1 MDSPPSQ
8 SSGRVPGFPTGNS
21 KKLSSFTSTS
31 SLSKSITD
39 ANSQSFSSIL
49 NNPNPSS
56 SVAGWWSSSTAV
68 PVPEFAPLPPPPKP
82 GSEIT
87 RSDFLPYLS
96 SVSESHS
103 RFVDILRQH
112 DRDHQGQDGPFTGGS
127 AGEALVACL
136 REVPTLYFKEDFQLE
151 DGTTFRA
158 ACPFRTMSDN
168 VALQERLSQYLDVVE
183 LHLVREI
190 SMRSSSFFEAQVQLE
205 DLNAKIAQ
213 CCGRVRELKETI
225 RLLDSDLV
233 GSARRVQEMS
243 MKRGD
248 LFELQNKLRI
258 VLSVN
263 QAVSTL
269 QLLVASADCLG
280 ALDIID
286 DLQHI
291 LLEIRNSR
299 LTYAAGN
306 TIHDAL
312 AIYLCRD
319 GDELIGLHCFRHLHD
334 HVTASVDSVNSILSA
349 EFTCASLRGGE
360 NMNLSVAGSTY
371 ASDGSYDEVRLEEE
385 RTSNFQDQLLPLI
398 IGLLRTGK
406 LPAVLRLYR
415 DTLATDLKTSV
426 KMTVLNMP
434 LDSDYIS
441 GDGIADTDGGG
452 SSLGSKLK
460 SLSPDSFLKL
470 LEEIFK
476 IVQARLLRAS
486 EVKRAIEWIMG
497 NLNGHYAAASV
508 AAAIALGAAAPE
520 TTQDSDGH
528 TSSFSPQSSQ
538 NTTRFTSIQGR
549 RYATATT
556 NLSRNFRADILR
568 ENAEALFAACDA
580 AHGRW
585 AKIVGIRSQ
594 IHPKL
599 KLQDFLGVYNISQ
612 EFISSTEKIGG
623 RLGYSIRG
631 TLQSQAKSFIE
642 FQHESRMA
650 KMRALLDQENWAEID
665 VPDEFQSIVTSL
677 CSSESVAAG
686 GSNAVSEDT
695 VSSSAGSSMVGA
707 DPSNKPQSIERPDS
721 NGNADHIPNTDS
733 SRLSG
738 AVDSGNTDVSTSSHG
753 NSASL
758 KDRGKSALRMLYFR
772 GVGYHM
778 VNCGLYLVKMMS
790 EYVDMS
796 NYLPILSAEVVHRVA
811 EIMKL
816 FNSRTA
822 HLVLGANALQVSGL
836 RSITARHLAMASQVI
851 SFTYA
856 IIPEIRR
863 TLLFKVPETYRGLL
877 QSEID
882 RVAIDYKNHRDEI
895 HSKLVQIMRER
906 LLVHLRSLP
915 QIFEGWNRSEN
926 TDLQPSQFARSLTK
940 EVGYLL
946 RTLTKHL
953 LEEDVRAIFG
963 GSREALEQFNVSI
976 QLFDS
981 YFTCYDYY
989 CRQVVIILHSQIH
1002 DAFSRLELTTPQ
1014 AKRSLRCD
1022 IEHILGCIRSLPSD
1036 GSNKFSSPNWG
1047 QLDEFL
1053 ERNFGSEPGE

>member
-1 MDSPPSQ
+1 MDSPHSQ
-8 SSGRVPGFPTGNS
+8 SPGRSSGSPMGGSS
-21 KKLSSFTSTS
+21 KKLTSYSSTS
-31 SLSKSITD
+31 LLSKSIS
-39 ANSQSFSSIL
+39 NLSSQSFSSIL

-56 SVAGWWSSSTAV
+56 SVAGWWSSSAAI
-68 PVPEFAPLPPPPKP
+68 PVPEFTPLPTAPKP
-82 GSEIT
+82 GSEVT

-96 SVSESHS
+96 SISESHS
-103 RFVDILRQH
+103 RFVDILKQH
-112 DRDHQGQDGPFTGGS
+112 DRDHEGQDGLFTGGV

-136 REVPTLYFKEDFQLE
+136 REVPALYFKEDFQLE
-151 DGTTFRA
+151 DGATFKA
-158 ACPFRTMSDN
+158 ACPFRTTSEN

-183 LHLVREI
+183 LHLVKEI
-190 SMRSSSFFEAQVQLE
+190 SMRSSSFFEAQVQLA
-205 DLNAKIAQ
+205 DLDAKIDVG
-213 CCGRVRELKETI
+213 CGRVRELKETI

-233 GSARRVQEMS
+233 GSARRVQELS

-248 LFELQNKLRI
+248 MINLQNKLRL

-286 DLQHI
+286 DLQH
-291 LLEIRNSR
+291 LL
-299 LTYAAGN
+299 
-306 TIHDAL
+306 
-312 AIYLCRD
+312 D
-319 GDELIGLHCFRHLHD
+319 GDELIGLHCFRHLRD
-334 HVTASVDSVNSILSA
+334 HITTSVDSINSILSA
-349 EFTCASLRGGE
+349 EFIRASSHGVDIDDVPL
-360 NMNLSVAGSTY
+360 ATSTFTPN
-371 ASDGSYDEVRLEEE
+371 GIYDEVRLEEE
-385 RTSNFQDQLLPLI
+385 RASNFQDQLLPLI

-406 LPAVLRLYR
+406 LPAVLRIYR
-415 DTLATDLKTSV
+415 DTLASDIKTSV
-426 KMTVLNMP
+426 KITVLNMP
-434 LDSDYIS
+434 LESDSIS
-441 GDGIADTDGGG
+441 AEGMVDTDGGG

-460 SLSPDSFLKL
+460 SLSPDGFVKL

-476 IVQARLLRAS
+476 IVQTRLLRAS

-508 AAAIALGAAAPE
+508 AAAIAHGAAAPE
-520 TTQDSDGH
+520 MAQETDVH
-528 TSSFSPQSSQ
+528 ASSFSPQSSR
-538 NTTRFTSIQGR
+538 NVTKVPSIQGR
-549 RYATATT
+549 GYDAASQ
-556 NLSRNFRADILR
+556 NLSKNFRADILR

-599 KLQDFLGVYNISQ
+599 RLQDFLSVYNISQ

-677 CSSESVAAG
+677 FNSESLTSGESDATAVDTASS
-686 GSNAVSEDT
+686 SNEV
-695 VSSSAGSSMVGA
+695 VSSSDDSSMMDA
-707 DPSNKPQSIERPDS
+707 RPSNSSHIEQPDS
-721 NGNADHIPNTDS
+721 NGTFVDNMPNTDS
-733 SRLSG
+733 SRSG
-738 AVDSGNTDVSTSSHG
+738 AATESSNSDVSTSSHV
-753 NSASL
+753 NSAST
-758 KDRGKSALRMLYFR
+758 KERGKSAPRMLYFR

-790 EYVDMS
+790 EYIDM
-796 NYLPILSAEVVHRVA
+796 NNCLPTLSAEVVHRIA
-811 EIMKL
+811 DILKL

-863 TLLFKVPETYRGLL
+863 ILLLKVPETYKGLL

-882 RVAIDYKNHRDEI
+882 RVTNDYKNHRDEI

-915 QIFEGWNRSEN
+915 QIVEGWNRSED
-926 TDLQPSQFARSLTK
+926 TDLQPSQFAKSLTK

-946 RTLTKHL
+946 RTLSKHL
-953 LEEDVRAIFG
+953 LEEDVQAIFG
-963 GSREALEQFNVSI
+963 
-976 QLFDS
+976 
-981 YFTCYDYY
+981 
-989 CRQVVIILHSQIH
+989 QVVIILHSQIS
-1002 DAFSRLELTTPQ
+1002 DALSQLDISTPQ
-1014 AKRSLRCD
+1014 AKSRLHCE
-1022 IEHILGCIRSLPSD
+1022 IQHVLACIRSLPSD
-1036 GSNKFSSPNWG
+1036 NLSKSSPHNWG

-1053 ERNFGSEPGE
+1053 SKNFGSESGE

>member
-8 SSGRVPGFPTGNS
+8 SPGRSTEFPIGNS
-21 KKLSSFTSTS
+21 KKPSNFTSTS
-31 SLSKSITD
+31 SLSKSISD
-39 ANSQSFSSIL
+39 ASSQSFSSIL

-56 SVAGWWSSSTAV
+56 TVVGWWSSSTTV
-68 PVPEFAPLPPPPKP
+68 PVPEFAPLPPAPKA
-82 GSEIT
+82 GSELT

-112 DRDHQGQDGPFTGGS
+112 DRDHEGQDGPFTGGS

-136 REVPTLYFKEDFQLE
+136 REVPALYFKEDFQLE
-151 DGTTFRA
+151 DGATFRA
-158 ACPFRTMSDN
+158 ACPFRTMSEN

-183 LHLVREI
+183 LHLVKEI

-205 DLNAKIAQ
+205 DLNAKIVQ
-213 CCGRVRELKETI
+213 GCGRVRELKETI

-233 GSARRVQEMS
+233 GSARRVQELS

-248 LFELQNKLRI
+248 LITLQNKLRL

-269 QLLVASADCLG
+269 QL
-280 ALDIID
+280 
-286 DLQHI
+286 
-291 LLEIRNSR
+291 
-299 LTYAAGN
+299 
-306 TIHDAL
+306 
-312 AIYLCRD
+312 D
-319 GDELIGLHCFRHLHD
+319 GDELIGLHCFRHLRD
-334 HVTASVDSVNSILSA
+334 HVTASVDSINSILSA
-349 EFTCASLRGGE
+349 EFIRASLRGAE
-360 NMNLSVAGSTY
+360 NMDVSIAMSTFTPN
-371 ASDGSYDEVRLEEE
+371 GRHDEVRLEEE
-385 RTSNFQDQLLPLI
+385 RTSNFQDLLLPFI

-415 DTLATDLKTSV
+415 DTLASDIKTSV

-434 LDSDYIS
+434 LESDSIS
-441 GDGIADTDGGG
+441 GEGIVDADDCDLSSSLLPIDNQNSKWALREFCSSKCPLASHINFKYFSCRNDDSGGG

-476 IVQARLLRAS
+476 IVQTRLLRAS

-497 NLNGHYAAASV
+497 NLNGHYAAA
-508 AAAIALGAAAPE
+508 IAHGAASPE
-520 TTQDSDGH
+520 TAQETDGIA
-528 TSSFSPQSSQ
+528 SSFSPQSSQ
-538 NTTRFTSIQGR
+538 NATRVTSIQGR
-549 RYATATT
+549 GYDTATT

-599 KLQDFLGVYNISQ
+599 KLPEFLGVYNISQ

-665 VPDEFQSIVTSL
+665 VPDEFQCIVTSL
-677 CSSESVAAG
+677 CSSESVTAG
-686 GSNAVSEDT
+686 ESNAVSDDSASSSNEV
-695 VSSSAGSSMVGA
+695 VSSSDGSSMVDAG
-707 DPSNKPQSIERPDS
+707 PSNQSQQIEQPDS
-721 NGNADHIPNTDS
+721 NGTYVDHIPNTES
-733 SRLSG
+733 SRLNAATES
-738 AVDSGNTDVSTSSHG
+738 SNSDVSTSSHG
-753 NSASL
+753 NSAST
-758 KDRGKSALRMLYFR
+758 KERGKSGLRMLYFR

-790 EYVDMS
+790 EYIDMS
-796 NYLPILSAEVVHRVA
+796 NCLPTLSAEVVHRVA
-811 EIMKL
+811 EILKL

-856 IIPEIRR
+856 IIPEIRKI
-863 TLLFKVPETYRGLL
+863 LLFKVPETYKGLL

-882 RVAIDYKNHRDEI
+882 RVATDYKNHRDEI

-915 QIFEGWNRSEN
+915 QIVEGWNRSED

-946 RTLTKHL
+946 RTLSKHL
-953 LEEDVRAIFG
+953 LEEDVQAIFG
-963 GSREALEQFNVSI
+963 
-976 QLFDS
+976 
-981 YFTCYDYY
+981 
-989 CRQVVIILHSQIH
+989 
-1002 DAFSRLELTTPQ
+1002 
-1014 AKRSLRCD
+1014 
-1022 IEHILGCIRSLPSD
+1022 
-1036 GSNKFSSPNWG
+1036 
-1047 QLDEFL
+1047 
-1053 ERNFGSEPGE
+1053 

>member
-8 SSGRVPGFPTGNS
+8 SPGRSTEFPIGNS
-21 KKLSSFTSTS
+21 KKPSNFTSTF
-31 SLSKSITD
+31 SLSKSISD
-39 ANSQSFSSIL
+39 ASSQSFSSIL

-56 SVAGWWSSSTAV
+56 TVVGWWSSSTAV
-68 PVPEFAPLPPPPKP
+68 PVPEFAPLPPAPKA
-82 GSEIT
+82 GSELT

-112 DRDHQGQDGPFTGGS
+112 DRDHEGQDGPFTGGS

-136 REVPTLYFKEDFQLE
+136 REVPALYFKEDFQLE
-151 DGTTFRA
+151 DGATFRA
-158 ACPFRTMSDN
+158 ACPFRTMSEN

-183 LHLVREI
+183 LHLVKEI

-205 DLNAKIAQ
+205 DLNAKIVQ
-213 CCGRVRELKETI
+213 GCGRVRELKETI

-233 GSARRVQEMS
+233 GSARRVQELS

-248 LFELQNKLRI
+248 LITLQNKLRL

-280 ALDIID
+280 ALDITD

-291 LLEIRNSR
+291 L
-299 LTYAAGN
+299 
-306 TIHDAL
+306 
-312 AIYLCRD
+312 D
-319 GDELIGLHCFRHLHD
+319 GDELIGLHCFRHLRD
-334 HVTASVDSVNSILSA
+334 HVTASVDSINSILSA
-349 EFTCASLRGGE
+349 EFIRASLRGAE
-360 NMNLSVAGSTY
+360 NMDVSIAMSTFTPN
-371 ASDGSYDEVRLEEE
+371 GRHDEVRLEEE
-385 RTSNFQDQLLPLI
+385 RTSNFQDLLLPFI

-415 DTLATDLKTSV
+415 DTLASDIKTSV

-434 LDSDYIS
+434 LESDSIS
-441 GDGIADTDGGG
+441 GEGIVDADDCDLSSSLLPIDNQNSKWALREFCSSKCPLASHINFKYFSCRNDDSGGG

-476 IVQARLLRAS
+476 IVQTRLLRAS

-508 AAAIALGAAAPE
+508 AAAIAHGAASPE
-520 TTQDSDGH
+520 TAQETDVSCLGDGH
-528 TSSFSPQSSQ
+528 RENPVNSIVLPKPENYFSP
-538 NTTRFTSIQGR
+538 
-549 RYATATT
+549 
-556 NLSRNFRADILR
+556 LSHEFRADILR

-599 KLQDFLGVYNISQ
+599 KLPEFLGVYNISQ

-677 CSSESVAAG
+677 CSSESVTAG
-686 GSNAVSEDT
+686 ESNAVSDDSASSSNEV
-695 VSSSAGSSMVGA
+695 VSSSDGSSMVDAG
-707 DPSNKPQSIERPDS
+707 PSNQSQQIEQPDS
-721 NGNADHIPNTDS
+721 NGTYVDHIPNTES
-733 SRLSG
+733 SRLNAATES
-738 AVDSGNTDVSTSSHG
+738 SNSDVSTSSHG
-753 NSASL
+753 NSAST
-758 KDRGKSALRMLYFR
+758 KERGKSGLRMLYFR

-790 EYVDMS
+790 EYIDMS
-796 NYLPILSAEVVHRVA
+796 NCLPTLSAEVVHRVA
-811 EIMKL
+811 EILKL

-856 IIPEIRR
+856 IIPEIRKI
-863 TLLFKVPETYRGLL
+863 LLFKVPETYKGLL

-882 RVAIDYKNHRDEI
+882 RVATDYKNHRDEI

-915 QIFEGWNRSEN
+915 QIVEGWNRSED

-946 RTLTKHL
+946 RTLSKHL
-953 LEEDVRAIFG
+953 LEEDVQAIFG
-963 GSREALEQFNVSI
+963 
-976 QLFDS
+976 
-981 YFTCYDYY
+981 
-989 CRQVVIILHSQIH
+989 QVVIILHSQVF
-1002 DAFSRLELTTPQ
+1002 DAFSRLEMSTPQ

-1022 IEHILGCIRSLPSD
+1022 IQHLLGCIRSLPSD
-1036 GSNKFSSPNWG
+1036 SSSKSSPPNWG

-1053 ERNFGSEPGE
+1053 AQNFGSESVE

>member
-8 SSGRVPGFPTGNS
+8 SPGRFSESPIGNS
-21 KKLSSFTSTS
+21 MRPSSFTSSS
-31 SLSKSITD
+31 SLSKSISD
-39 ANSQSFSSIL
+39 ASSQSFSSIL

-56 SVAGWWSSSTAV
+56 TVVGWWSSSTAV
-68 PVPEFAPLPPPPKP
+68 TLPEFAPLPPPPKP

-112 DRDHQGQDGPFTGGS
+112 DRDHQGQDGIFNGGS

-136 REVPTLYFKEDFQLE
+136 REVPALYFKEDFQLE
-151 DGTTFRA
+151 DGATFRA
-158 ACPFRTMSDN
+158 ACPFRTMSEN

-183 LHLVREI
+183 LHLVKEI

-205 DLNAKIAQ
+205 DLNAKIDQ
-213 CCGRVRELKETI
+213 GCGRVRELKETI

-233 GSARRVQEMS
+233 GSARKVQEMS

-248 LFELQNKLRI
+248 LIELQNKLRL

-280 ALDIID
+280 ALDITD

-291 LLEIRNSR
+291 L
-299 LTYAAGN
+299 
-306 TIHDAL
+306 
-312 AIYLCRD
+312 D
-319 GDELIGLHCFRHLHD
+319 GDELIGLHCFRHLRD
-334 HVTASVDSVNSILSA
+334 HVTTSVDSINRLVILAVVSILSA
-349 EFTCASLRGGE
+349 EFIRASLRGAE
-360 NMNLSVAGSTY
+360 NMDSSVAGPAFTSNGRY
-371 ASDGSYDEVRLEEE
+371 EDVSLEDEG
-385 RTSNFQDQLLPLI
+385 TSNFQDQLLPLI

-415 DTLATDLKTSV
+415 DTLASDLKTSV

-434 LDSDYIS
+434 LESNSIS
-441 GDGIADTDGGG
+441 GEGLADTDGGG
-452 SSLGSKLK
+452 SSVGSKLK

-476 IVQARLLRAS
+476 IVQTRLLRAS

-508 AAAIALGAAAPE
+508 AAAIAHGAAAPE
-520 TTQDSDGH
+520 TDGH
-528 TSSFSPQSSQ
+528 ASSFSLHSSQ
-538 NTTRFTSIQGR
+538 NATRVTSIQGR
-549 RYATATT
+549 GYDPATS

-580 AHGRW
+580 AHGRNLLVQRRRLVEGW
-585 AKIVGIRSQ
+585 GIAFVERYS
-594 IHPKL
+594 HKL
-599 KLQDFLGVYNISQ
+599 NPSLNSSMNLESVFIAANFFAYHALITHRLTVYWLLQMTKL
-612 EFISSTEKIGG
+612 
-623 RLGYSIRG
+623 
-631 TLQSQAKSFIE
+631 
-642 FQHESRMA
+642 
-650 KMRALLDQENWAEID
+650 RALLDQENWAEID
-665 VPDEFQSIVTSL
+665 VPDEFQSIVNTL

-686 GSNAVSEDT
+686 VSNAVSDETASISDE
-695 VSSSAGSSMVGA
+695 VVVPSSDGSSMVDTGL
-707 DPSNKPQSIERPDS
+707 SNQSQQIEQPDS
-721 NGNADHIPNTDS
+721 NGSVDHIPNNDL
-733 SRLSG
+733 SRLS
-738 AVDSGNTDVSTSSHG
+738 ATSDSGGNSDVSTSSHG
-753 NSASL
+753 NNASV
-758 KDRGKSALRMLYFR
+758 KDRGKSGLRMLYFR

-778 VNCGLYLVKMMS
+778 VNCGLYLVKMLS
-790 EYVDMS
+790 EYIEMS
-796 NYLPILSAEVVHRVA
+796 NCLATLSAEVVHRVA
-811 EIMKL
+811 EILKL

-851 SFTYA
+851 SFAYA
-856 IIPEIRR
+856 VIPEIRR
-863 TLLFKVPETYRGLL
+863 ILLFKVPETYKGLL

-882 RVAIDYKNHRDEI
+882 RVTTDYKNHCDEI

-915 QIFEGWNRSEN
+915 QIVEGWNRSEDN

-953 LEEDVRAIFG
+953 LEDDVQAIFG
-963 GSREALEQFNVSI
+963 
-976 QLFDS
+976 
-981 YFTCYDYY
+981 
-989 CRQVVIILHSQIH
+989 QVVKILHSQIY

-1022 IEHILGCIRSLPSD
+1022 VQHLLGCIRSLPSD
-1036 GSNKFSSPNWG
+1036 NSSKSIPPNWG

-1053 ERNFGSEPGE
+1053 AQNFGSESGE

>member
-1 MDSPPSQ
+1 MDSPPSV
-8 SSGRVPGFPTGNS
+8 SPRRLPESPIGNS
-21 KKLSSFTSTS
+21 KKPSSYTSTS
-31 SLSKSITD
+31 SLSKSIAD
-39 ANSQSFSSIL
+39 SSSQSFSSIL

-56 SVAGWWSSSTAV
+56 SSVSSWWSSSTAV
-68 PVPEFAPLPPPPKP
+68 PLPEFSPLPTAPKP
-82 GSEIT
+82 GSELT

-112 DRDHQGQDGPFTGGS
+112 DRDHQGQDGHFTGGS
-127 AGEALVACL
+127 PGEALVACL
-136 REVPTLYFKEDFQLE
+136 REVPALYFKEDFQLE
-151 DGTTFRA
+151 DGATFRA
-158 ACPFRTMSDN
+158 ACPFRTMSEN

-183 LHLVREI
+183 LHLVKEI

-205 DLNAKIAQ
+205 DLSAKIVQ
-213 CCGRVRELKETI
+213 GCGRVRELKETI

-233 GSARRVQEMS
+233 GSARRVQEFS

-248 LFELQNKLRI
+248 LITLQNKLRL

-280 ALDIID
+280 ALDITD

-291 LLEIRNSR
+291 L
-299 LTYAAGN
+299 
-306 TIHDAL
+306 
-312 AIYLCRD
+312 D
-319 GDELIGLHCFRHLHD
+319 GDELIGLHCFRHLRD
-334 HVTASVDSVNSILSA
+334 HVTTSVDSINSILSA
-349 EFTCASLRGGE
+349 EFIHTSLRGTE
-360 NMNLSVAGSTY
+360 NVDLSVAMSTFN
-371 ASDGSYDEVRLEEE
+371 SNGRYDRVTLEEE
-385 RTSNFQDQLLPLI
+385 QTTNFQDQLLPLI

-415 DTLATDLKTSV
+415 DTLASDIKTSV
-426 KMTVLNMP
+426 KTTVLNMP
-434 LDSDYIS
+434 LESNSMS
-441 GDGIADTDGGG
+441 GEGIVDNDGGG
-452 SSLGSKLK
+452 SSLGTRLK
-460 SLSPDSFLKL
+460 SLSTDSFLKL

-476 IVQARLLRAS
+476 IVQTHLLRAS

-508 AAAIALGAAAPE
+508 AAAIAHGASAPE
-520 TTQDSDGH
+520 IAQETDGH
-528 TSSFSPQSSQ
+528 ASSFSPHSSQ
-538 NTTRFTSIQGR
+538 NASRLTSIQGR
-549 RYATATT
+549 GYDTASP

-599 KLQDFLGVYNISQ
+599 KLQEFLSVYNISQ
-612 EFISSTEKIGG
+612 DFISSTEKIGG

-650 KMRALLDQENWAEID
+650 KMKALLDQENWAEID

-677 CSSESVAAG
+677 CSSESVTAGESYAASDDTSS
-686 GSNAVSEDT
+686 SNEV
-695 VSSSAGSSMVGA
+695 VSSSEGSSMTAA
-707 DPSNKPQSIERPDS
+707 DPTNSSQHIGQPDS
-721 NGNADHIPNTDS
+721 NGAVDHMPNTDS
-733 SRLSG
+733 ARLSVG
-738 AVDSGNTDVSTSSHG
+738 PENTNSDVSTSSHD
-753 NSASL
+753 NSASV
-758 KDRGKSALRMLYFR
+758 KERGKSALRMLYIR

-790 EYVDMS
+790 EYIDM
-796 NYLPILSAEVVHRVA
+796 NNCLPTLSAEVVHRVA
-811 EIMKL
+811 EILKL

-856 IIPEIRR
+856 ILPEIRR
-863 TLLFKVPETYRGLL
+863 SLLFKVPETYKGLL
-877 QSEID
+877 QSELD
-882 RVAIDYKNHRDEI
+882 RVATDYKNHRDEI

-915 QIFEGWNRSEN
+915 QILEGWNRSED

-946 RTLTKHL
+946 RTLSKHL
-953 LEEDVRAIFG
+953 HEEDVQVIFG
-963 GSREALEQFNVSI
+963 
-976 QLFDS
+976 
-981 YFTCYDYY
+981 
-989 CRQVVIILHSQIH
+989 QVVIILHSQIY
-1002 DAFSRLELTTPQ
+1002 DAFSRLEISTPQ
-1014 AKRSLRCD
+1014 AKRSLLC
-1022 IEHILGCIRSLPSD
+1022 EVQHVLGCIRSLPSENP
-1036 GSNKFSSPNWG
+1036 SKSSPQNWG

-1053 ERNFGSEPGE
+1053 AQNFGSESGE

>member
-8 SSGRVPGFPTGNS
+8 SPGRSPESPIGNS
-21 KKLSSFTSTS
+21 KRPYGYNKTS
-31 SLSKSITD
+31 SLSKSISD
-39 ANSQSFSSIL
+39 ASSQSFSSIL

-56 SVAGWWSSSTAV
+56 SVVGWWSSSAAV

-87 RSDFLPYLS
+87 RSDFVPYVS
-96 SVSESHS
+96 SVSDSHS

-112 DRDHQGQDGPFTGGS
+112 DRDHQGQDGPFSGGS

-136 REVPTLYFKEDFQLE
+136 REVPALYFKEDFQLE
-151 DGTTFRA
+151 DGATFRA
-158 ACPFRTMSDN
+158 ACPFRTMSEN

-190 SMRSSSFFEAQVQLE
+190 SLRSSSFFEAQVQLE
-205 DLNAKIAQ
+205 DLSAKIVQ
-213 CCGRVRELKETI
+213 GCGRVRELKETI

-233 GSARRVQEMS
+233 GSARKVQELS

-248 LFELQNKLRI
+248 LFGLQNKLRL

-291 LLEIRNSR
+291 M
-299 LTYAAGN
+299 G
-306 TIHDAL
+306 
-312 AIYLCRD
+312 
-319 GDELIGLHCFRHLHD
+319 GDELIGLHCFRHLGD
-334 HVTASVDSVNSILSA
+334 HVTSSVESINSILSA
-349 EFTCASLRGGE
+349 EFIRASLRDAG
-360 NMNLSVAGSTY
+360 NMDSSGLTLTSNGR
-371 ASDGSYDEVRLEEE
+371 YDEVRLEEE
-385 RTSNFQDQLLPLI
+385 RTSNFHDQLLPLI

-415 DTLATDLKTSV
+415 DTLASDIKTSV
-426 KMTVLNMP
+426 KVTVLNMP
-434 LDSDYIS
+434 LDSDSIS
-441 GDGIADTDGGG
+441 GEGIADADGGG

-476 IVQARLLRAS
+476 IVQTRLLRAS

-508 AAAIALGAAAPE
+508 AAAIAHGAAAPE
-520 TTQDSDGH
+520 TAQEADGH
-528 TSSFSPQSSQ
+528 ASSFSPDSSQ
-538 NTTRFTSIQGR
+538 NATRVTSIQGR
-549 RYATATT
+549 GYDTATT

-599 KLQDFLGVYNISQ
+599 KLQEFLGVYNISQ

-665 VPDEFQSIVTSL
+665 VPDEFQAIVNSL
-677 CSSESVAAG
+677 CSSDSVAAG
-686 GSNAVSEDT
+686 ESNAVSEDT
-695 VSSSAGSSMVGA
+695 ASTSDVVPSSDGSSMIDAV
-707 DPSNKPQSIERPDS
+707 PSNQSQSIEQPDS
-721 NGNADHIPNTDS
+721 NGNTDYIPNSES
-733 SRLSG
+733 SRVG
-738 AVDSGNTDVSTSSHG
+738 AAADSGSSDVSTSSHG
-753 NSASL
+753 NNASV
-758 KDRGKSALRMLYFR
+758 KDRGKSGLRMLYFR

-778 VNCGLYLVKMMS
+778 VNCGLYLVKMLS
-790 EYVDMS
+790 EYIDMS
-796 NYLPILSAEVVHRVA
+796 NFLPTLSAEVVHRVA
-811 EIMKL
+811 EILKL

-851 SFTYA
+851 SFTFA
-856 IIPEIRR
+856 VIPEIRR
-863 TLLFKVPETYRGLL
+863 ILLFKVPETYKPLL

-882 RVAIDYKNHRDEI
+882 RVATDYKNHRDEI

-915 QIFEGWNRSEN
+915 QIVEGWNRSEDN
-926 TDLQPSQFARSLTK
+926 DLQPSQFARSLTK

-953 LEEDVRAIFG
+953 LEEDVQAIFG
-963 GSREALEQFNVSI
+963 
-976 QLFDS
+976 
-981 YFTCYDYY
+981 
-989 CRQVVIILHSQIH
+989 QVVVIMHSQIH
-1002 DAFSRLELTTPQ
+1002 DAYSRLELTSPQ

-1022 IEHILGCIRSLPSD
+1022 IMHLLGCIRSLPCDSSGKSD
-1036 GSNKFSSPNWG
+1036 HPPNWG

-1053 ERNFGSEPGE
+1053 EQNFGSELGE

>member
-8 SSGRVPGFPTGNS
+8 SPGRFSESPRGNS
-21 KKLSSFTSTS
+21 MRLSSFTLS
-31 SLSKSITD
+31 SPLSKSISD
-39 ANSQSFSSIL
+39 ASSQSFSSIL

-56 SVAGWWSSSTAV
+56 TVVGWWSSSTAV
-68 PVPEFAPLPPPPKP
+68 TLPEFAPLPLPPKP

-96 SVSESHS
+96 SISESHS

-112 DRDHQGQDGPFTGGS
+112 DRDHQAQDGLFNGGS

-136 REVPTLYFKEDFQLE
+136 REVPALYFKEDFQLE
-151 DGTTFRA
+151 DGSTFRE
-158 ACPFRTMSDN
+158 ACPFRTISEN

-183 LHLVREI
+183 LHLVKEI

-205 DLNAKIAQ
+205 DLNTNIDHG
-213 CCGRVRELKETI
+213 CGRVRELKETI

-233 GSARRVQEMS
+233 GSARKVQEMS

-248 LFELQNKLRI
+248 LLELQNKLRL

-280 ALDIID
+280 ALDITD

-291 LLEIRNSR
+291 L
-299 LTYAAGN
+299 
-306 TIHDAL
+306 
-312 AIYLCRD
+312 D
-319 GDELIGLHCFRHLHD
+319 GDELIGLHCFRHLRD
-334 HVTASVDSVNSILSA
+334 HVTTSVDSVNSILSA
-349 EFTCASLRGGE
+349 EFIRTSLRGAE
-360 NMNLSVAGSTY
+360 NMDLSVAGSTVTSNGKY
-371 ASDGSYDEVRLEEE
+371 EDVRLEDEGM
-385 RTSNFQDQLLPLI
+385 SNFQDQLLPLI

-415 DTLATDLKTSV
+415 DTLASDLKTSV
-426 KMTVLNMP
+426 KMAVLNMP
-434 LDSDYIS
+434 LESNSIA
-441 GDGIADTDGGG
+441 GEGIADTDGGG
-452 SSLGSKLK
+452 SSVGSKLK

-476 IVQARLLRAS
+476 IVQTHLLRAS

-497 NLNGHYAAASV
+497 NLSGHYAAASV
-508 AAAIALGAAAPE
+508 AAAIAHGAAAPE
-520 TTQDSDGH
+520 TDGH
-528 TSSFSPQSSQ
+528 ASSFSLQSSQ
-538 NTTRFTSIQGR
+538 NANRVTSIQGR
-549 RYATATT
+549 GFDPATS

-599 KLQDFLGVYNISQ
+599 KLQEFLGVYNISQ

-642 FQHESRMA
+642 FQHESRMT
-650 KMRALLDQENWAEID
+650 KLRALLDQENWAEID
-665 VPDEFQSIVTSL
+665 VPDEFQSIVNTL
-677 CSSESVAAG
+677 YSSESVSAG
-686 GSNAVSEDT
+686 GSNAVSDDT
-695 VSSSAGSSMVGA
+695 ASISDEVVVSSSDGLSVVDAGLST
-707 DPSNKPQSIERPDS
+707 QSQQMLQPDS
-721 NGNADHIPNTDS
+721 NGIVDHIPNNDS
-733 SRLSG
+733 SRLS
-738 AVDSGNTDVSTSSHG
+738 ATADSGGNSDVSTSSHV
-753 NSASL
+753 NNASV
-758 KDRGKSALRMLYFR
+758 KDRGKSGLRMLYFR

-778 VNCGLYLVKMMS
+778 VNCGLYLVKMLS
-790 EYVDMS
+790 EYIEMS
-796 NYLPILSAEVVHRVA
+796 NCLATLSAEVVHRVA
-811 EIMKL
+811 EILKL

-851 SFTYA
+851 SFAYA

-863 TLLFKVPETYRGLL
+863 ILLFKVPETYKGLL

-882 RVAIDYKNHRDEI
+882 RVTTDYKNHRDEI

-915 QIFEGWNRSEN
+915 QIVEGWNRSEDN

-953 LEEDVRAIFG
+953 LEDDVQAIFG
-963 GSREALEQFNVSI
+963 
-976 QLFDS
+976 
-981 YFTCYDYY
+981 
-989 CRQVVIILHSQIH
+989 QVVIILHSQIY

-1014 AKRSLRCD
+1014 AKRSIHCD
-1022 IEHILGCIRSLPSD
+1022 VQHLLGCIRSLPSD
-1036 GSNKFSSPNWG
+1036 SSSKSSPPNWG

-1053 ERNFGSEPGE
+1053 AQNFGSESGE

>member
-8 SSGRVPGFPTGNS
+8 SPGRSPEFPIGNS
-21 KKLSSFTSTS
+21 KKPSSYTSTS
-31 SLSKSITD
+31 SLSKSISD
-39 ANSQSFSSIL
+39 ASSQSFSSIL

-56 SVAGWWSSSTAV
+56 SVVGWWSSSTAV
-68 PVPEFAPLPPPPKP
+68 PVPEFAPLPSAPKP
-82 GSEIT
+82 GSELT

-112 DRDHQGQDGPFTGGS
+112 DRDHQGQDGLFTGGS

-136 REVPTLYFKEDFQLE
+136 REVPALYFKEDFQLE
-151 DGTTFRA
+151 DGATFRA
-158 ACPFRTMSDN
+158 ACPFRTMSEN

-190 SMRSSSFFEAQVQLE
+190 SMRSTSFFEAQVQLE
-205 DLNAKIAQ
+205 DLNAKIVQ
-213 CCGRVRELKETI
+213 GCERVRELKETI

-233 GSARRVQEMS
+233 GSARRVQELS

-248 LFELQNKLRI
+248 LITLQNKLRL

-263 QAVSTL
+263 QALSTL

-280 ALDIID
+280 ALDITD

-291 LLEIRNSR
+291 L
-299 LTYAAGN
+299 
-306 TIHDAL
+306 
-312 AIYLCRD
+312 D
-319 GDELIGLHCFRHLHD
+319 GDELIGLHCFRHLRD
-334 HVTASVDSVNSILSA
+334 HVTASVDSINSILSA
-349 EFTCASLRGGE
+349 EFIRASLRGAE
-360 NMNLSVAGSTY
+360 NMDVSIAMSAFTSNGNY
-371 ASDGSYDEVRLEEE
+371 EDDRLEEE

-415 DTLATDLKTSV
+415 DTLASEIKTSV

-434 LDSDYIS
+434 LESDSIS
-441 GDGIADTDGGG
+441 GEGIVDTDGGG

-460 SLSPDSFLKL
+460 SLSADSFLKL

-476 IVQARLLRAS
+476 IVQTRLLRAS

-508 AAAIALGAAAPE
+508 AAAIAHGAAAPE
-520 TTQDSDGH
+520 TAQETDGH
-528 TSSFSPQSSQ
+528 ASSFSPQSSQ
-538 NTTRFTSIQGR
+538 IATRVTSFQGR
-549 RYATATT
+549 GYVTASP

-599 KLQDFLGVYNISQ
+599 KLQEFLGVYNISQ

-677 CSSESVAAG
+677 CSSESVTAGESDAASDDTASS
-686 GSNAVSEDT
+686 SNEV
-695 VSSSAGSSMVGA
+695 VSSSDGSSIVDAG
-707 DPSNKPQSIERPDS
+707 PLNSSQHIEQPDS
-721 NGNADHIPNTDS
+721 NGTYVDHMPNTDS
-733 SRLSG
+733 SRLS
-738 AVDSGNTDVSTSSHG
+738 AATENSNSDVSTSSHG
-753 NSASL
+753 NSASM
-758 KDRGKSALRMLYFR
+758 KERGKSGLRMLYFR

-790 EYVDMS
+790 EYIDMS
-796 NYLPILSAEVVHRVA
+796 NCLPTLSAEVVHRVA
-811 EIMKL
+811 EILKL

-863 TLLFKVPETYRGLL
+863 ILLFKVPETYKGLL

-882 RVAIDYKNHRDEI
+882 RVANDYKNHRDEI

-915 QIFEGWNRSEN
+915 QIVEGWNRSED

-946 RTLTKHL
+946 RTLSKHL
-953 LEEDVRAIFG
+953 LEEDVQAIFG
-963 GSREALEQFNVSI
+963 
-976 QLFDS
+976 
-981 YFTCYDYY
+981 
-989 CRQVVIILHSQIH
+989 QVVIILHSQIC
-1002 DAFSRLELTTPQ
+1002 DAFSRLEITTPQ
-1014 AKRSLRCD
+1014 AKRSLCHD
-1022 IEHILGCIRSLPSD
+1022 IQHVLGCIRSLPSD
-1036 GSNKFSSPNWG
+1036 SSSKSSPQNWG
-1047 QLDEFL
+1047 LLDEFL
-1053 ERNFGSEPGE
+1053 AQNFGSESGE

>member
-1 MDSPPSQ
+1 MV
-8 SSGRVPGFPTGNS
+8 RNV
-21 KKLSSFTSTS
+21 K
-31 SLSKSITD
+31 
-39 ANSQSFSSIL
+39 
-49 NNPNPSS
+49 
-56 SVAGWWSSSTAV
+56 
-68 PVPEFAPLPPPPKP
+68 
-82 GSEIT
+82 
-87 RSDFLPYLS
+87 FL
-96 SVSESHS
+96 
-103 RFVDILRQH
+103 I
-112 DRDHQGQDGPFTGGS
+112 
-127 AGEALVACL
+127 
-136 REVPTLYFKEDFQLE
+136 
-151 DGTTFRA
+151 
-158 ACPFRTMSDN
+158 
-168 VALQERLSQYLDVVE
+168 
-183 LHLVREI
+183 
-190 SMRSSSFFEAQVQLE
+190 
-205 DLNAKIAQ
+205 
-213 CCGRVRELKETI
+213 
-225 RLLDSDLV
+225 
-233 GSARRVQEMS
+233 
-243 MKRGD
+243 
-248 LFELQNKLRI
+248 
-258 VLSVN
+258 
-263 QAVSTL
+263 
-269 QLLVASADCLG
+269 
-280 ALDIID
+280 
-286 DLQHI
+286 
-291 LLEIRNSR
+291 
-299 LTYAAGN
+299 TYATGN
-306 TIHDAL
+306 TIDDAL
-312 AIYLCRD
+312 AIYLCATVD

-349 EFTCASLRGGE
+349 EFIRASLRGAE

-415 DTLATDLKTSV
+415 DTLASDLKTSV

-520 TTQDSDGH
+520 TAQDSDGH
-528 TSSFSPQSSQ
+528 TNSFSPQSSQ

-549 RYATATT
+549 GYATATT

-631 TLQSQAKSFIE
+631 TLQSQAKFFIE

-677 CSSESVAAG
+677 CSSESLAAG

-695 VSSSAGSSMVGA
+695 VSSSPGSSMVDA

-738 AVDSGNTDVSTSSHG
+738 AVDSSNTDVSTSSHG

-772 GVGYHM
+772 GVGYHI
-778 VNCGLYLVKMMS
+778 GLYLVKMMS

-796 NYLPILSAEVVHRVA
+796 NYLPTLSAEVVHRVA

-882 RVAIDYKNHRDEI
+882 RVATDYKNHRDEI

-915 QIFEGWNRSEN
+915 QIFEGWNRSEDS
-926 TDLQPSQFARSLTK
+926 DLQPSQFARSLTK

-963 GSREALEQFNVSI
+963 
-976 QLFDS
+976 
-981 YFTCYDYY
+981 
-989 CRQVVIILHSQIH
+989 QVVIILHSQIN

-1036 GSNKFSSPNWG
+1036 SSNKFSSPNWG